1 MKGSVFLN
9 QEQVQNQKKGLISG
23 LIAYILWGVLPLY
36 WKSVG
41 EVSALS
47 ILCYRIFWSFI
58 FMVVVLVISGKTR
71 AFIAET
77 KALLQDHKRVIAIIL
92 AALLVSANWF
102 IFIFSIGSGHVVEA
116 SLGYYINPLVNV
128 VLATVFLKERL
139 GRAEFI
145 ACLLAAT
152 GVLVLAIESG
162 TIPWA
167 SLAMALTFS
176 LYGLIKKIAQVS
188 SFTGLT
194 LETLVMTPFAIIYL
208 LFFSKEGFMMFD
220 LPINLLLIGS
230 GIVTAIPLFLFAEA
244 AKNISYILLGFLQYI
259 APTLMLISAVFLFNE
274 SFEMPQLLAFGS
286 IWIGIAIFT
295 TSNILALKRNRMR
308 N

>member
-1 MKGSVFLN
+1 
-9 QEQVQNQKKGLISG
+9 
-23 LIAYILWGVLPLY
+23 
-36 WKSVG
+36 
-41 EVSALS
+41 
-47 ILCYRIFWSFI
+47 
-58 FMVVVLVISGKTR
+58 MVVVLVISGKTK

-208 LFFSKEGFMMFD
+208 LFFSKEGFMTFD

-259 APTLMLISAVFLFNE
+259 APTLMLISAFFLFNE
-274 SFEMPQLLAFGS
+274 SFELPQLLAFGS

>member
-1 MKGSVFLN
+1 MN

-58 FMVVVLVISGKTR
+58 FMVVILIISGKTK

-77 KALLQDHKRVIAIIL
+77 KTLLQDHKRVIAIIL

-145 ACLLAAT
+145 A
-152 GVLVLAIESG
+152 
-162 TIPWA
+162 
-167 SLAMALTFS
+167 
-176 LYGLIKKIAQVS
+176 
-188 SFTGLT
+188 
-194 LETLVMTPFAIIYL
+194 
-208 LFFSKEGFMMFD
+208 
-220 LPINLLLIGS
+220 
-230 GIVTAIPLFLFAEA
+230 
-244 AKNISYILLGFLQYI
+244 
-259 APTLMLISAVFLFNE
+259 
-274 SFEMPQLLAFGS
+274 
-286 IWIGIAIFT
+286 
-295 TSNILALKRNRMR
+295 
-308 N
+308 